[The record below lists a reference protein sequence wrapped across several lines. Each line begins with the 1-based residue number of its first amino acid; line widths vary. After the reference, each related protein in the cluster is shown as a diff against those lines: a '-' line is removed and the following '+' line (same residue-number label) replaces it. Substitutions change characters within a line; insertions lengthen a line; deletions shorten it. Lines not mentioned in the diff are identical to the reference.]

1 MTQQASLLD
10 LKVRVDSLRDR
21 EEDIAFPVPEATLG
35 ALAQAIGVDKIMSS
49 VAELHLV
56 PDGAAVDVTG
66 LIRATVVQTCSV
78 SLEPFEAVI
87 DEPIDVR
94 YAPQREIE
102 AVIARHVDQEG
113 EEGSSGMAD
122 APEPIVDGVMDLG
135 ALLLEFLALGVD
147 PYPRKPGV
155 DFVEPAVDD
164 ETVKPFAA
172 LAQLRPKKAD

>member
-1 MTQQASLLD
+1 MIQPPPLFD
-10 LKVRVDSLRDR
+10 LKVRADTLRDR
-21 EEDIAFPVPEATLG
+21 EQDIGFSVPEAMLG
-35 ALAQAIGVDKIMSS
+35 ALAKTIGVDKVLSC

-66 LIRATVVQTCSV
+66 FIRATVVQTCVVSV
-78 SLEPFEAVI
+78 EPFEATI

-102 AVIARHVDQEG
+102 AVIAQHVDDEG

-135 ALLLEFLALGVD
+135 ALLQEFLALGVE

-155 DFVEPAVDD
+155 AFEEPAAED

-172 LAQLRPKKAD
+172 LAQLRAKKAD

>member
-1 MTQQASLLD
+1 MTQPASLFD
-10 LKVRVDSLRDR
+10 LKVRVDTLRDQ

-35 ALAQAIGVDKIMSS
+35 PLARAIGVDRVLSG

-66 LIRATVVQTCSV
+66 FIRASVIQTCV
-78 SLEPFEAVI
+78 VTLEPFEALI

-94 YAPQREIE
+94 FAPRSEIE
-102 AVIARHVDQEG
+102 AAIASHVDEDG
-113 EEGSSGMAD
+113 EEGSAGMAD

-135 ALLLEFLALGVD
+135 ALLQEFLALGVD

-155 DFVEPAVDD
+155 AFEEPAADD

-172 LAQLRPKKAD
+172 LAQLRAKKES

>member
-1 MTQQASLLD
+1 MTQPPVLFD

-35 ALAQAIGVDKIMSS
+35 ALARTIGVDKVLSS

-66 LIRATVVQTCSV
+66 FIRATVIQTCVV

-94 YAPQREIE
+94 FAPRSEIE
-102 AVIARHVDQEG
+102 AAIANHVDEDG
-113 EEGSSGMAD
+113 EEGSAGMAD
-122 APEPIVDGVMDLG
+122 APEPIVEGVMDLG
-135 ALLLEFLALGVD
+135 ALLQEFLALGVD

-155 DFVEPAVDD
+155 AFEEPAADD
-164 ETVKPFAA
+164 ETIKPFAA
-172 LAQLRPKKAD
+172 LAQLRAKKAD